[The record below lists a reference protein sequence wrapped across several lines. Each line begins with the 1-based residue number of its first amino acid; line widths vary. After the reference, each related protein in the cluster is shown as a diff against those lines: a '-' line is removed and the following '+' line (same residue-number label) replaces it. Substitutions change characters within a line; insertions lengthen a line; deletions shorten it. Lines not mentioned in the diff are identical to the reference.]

1 MWSLQT
7 LSSFKSRILKLDFY
21 APEIRPKKRKEEKK
35 KEELGE
41 EEDGF
46 WAGRNVL
53 QASYLFK
60 WNCLHLLLFFHF
72 YLGCG
77 WIDYANSV
85 EYWKLL
91 MILNWLLISKCV
103 SRVHH
108 DFFSDILK
116 QKSVN
121 LNLLFGY
128 FEAKFG
134 TNLSRKLAKIVIKI
148 KFFAWFFYTKDD
160 VITIYV
166 MVFIIL
172 IYMNIIL
179 FDFYGTKMVN
189 NKSIYRHLSLK

>member
-1 MWSLQT
+1 MV
-7 LSSFKSRILKLDFY
+7 F
-21 APEIRPKKRKEEKK
+21 
-35 KEELGE
+35 ELGE
-41 EEDGF
+41 MYSKQVIYLNGIACICFYFFISIWVVVGLIMLTVLSTESCLWF
-46 WAGRNVL
+46 WTDCWFQNMCK
-53 QASYLFK
+53 SCTS
-60 WNCLHLLLFFHF
+60 W
-72 YLGCG
+72 
-77 WIDYANSV
+77 
-85 EYWKLL
+85 
-91 MILNWLLISKCV
+91 
-103 SRVHH
+103 
-108 DFFSDILK
+108 FFSDILK

-160 VITIYV
+160 VITIYM